1 MTRTIGTR
9 DATIQLIQELYI
21 DLRNKVNEWSQITK
35 QTPQARMGYVGQH
48 LVSVVTGFPGG
59 RSGARGHDIELPNG
73 EFGEIKTCYKVDQLG
88 HCKECGN
95 TVSSIENECSACSS
109 NNIERKNDS
118 KWLITIRNETEFE
131 EILNPLL
138 YYFVL
143 FDYDN
148 INSPDDNKIIA
159 SIWEVNPK
167 NKGFAYCMM
176 DYYLNIRSAS
186 ESKAP
191 FNMWPY
197 SLKFALTKPRL
208 IFRCEILDNDVEI
221 TKFPDQEHGV
231 ISLEPLYEYS
241 SARTITGECVIDLIS
256 TVEPDYPF
264 QGKPKKKL
272 LEKAE
277 KIRVEKHIPDDEII
291 DFLVDRI
298 YLPLLEKKKDKL
310 PSKYREMYP
319 DLK

>member
-1 MTRTIGTR
+1 MTKVIGTR
-9 DATIQLIQELYI
+9 EATVQLIQELYI

-59 RSGARGHDIELPNG
+59 RSGARGHDIELPDG
-73 EFGEIKTCYKVDQLG
+73 KYGEIKTCYKVDQLG
-88 HCKECGN
+88 HCKDCN
-95 TVSSIENECSACSS
+95 STVSSIEIECPACGSK
-109 NNIERKNDS
+109 NIERKNDS
-118 KWLITIRNETEFE
+118 KWLITIRNDTEFE
-131 EILNPLL
+131 EVLNPLV

-143 FDYDN
+143 FDYDDIAN
-148 INSPDDNKIIA
+148 PDDNKIIA

-208 IFRCEILDNDVEI
+208 IFRCEILDNNVII

-231 ISLEPLYEYS
+231 FSLDPLYEYS
-241 SARTITGECVIDLIS
+241 SARTVTGECVIDLIS
-256 TVEPDYPF
+256 NMEPDYPIPN
-264 QGKPKKKL
+264 KPKKKL
-272 LEKAE
+272 LEIAE
-277 KIRVEKHIPDDEII
+277 NIRVEKHIPDDDLI
-291 DFLVDRI
+291 DVLIDGI
-298 YLPLLEKKKDKL
+298 YLPLLEKKKDQIPL
-310 PSKYREMYP
+310 KYREMYP